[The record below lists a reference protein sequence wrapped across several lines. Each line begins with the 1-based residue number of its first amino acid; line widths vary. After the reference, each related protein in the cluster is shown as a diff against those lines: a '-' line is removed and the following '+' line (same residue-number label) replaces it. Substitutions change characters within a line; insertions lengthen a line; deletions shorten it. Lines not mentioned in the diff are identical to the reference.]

1 VSLKRISTYASQLK
15 VELDEYYKRITGN
28 YKTPSLVDVFEQ
40 RIEEL
45 EELVG
50 SSYSKSTL
58 VIYQRTLNHLKRFL
72 ERSDKKDILL
82 RNINEGFLRRF
93 FEYLR
98 ITMSTNSANK
108 YMRKVNAVLNY
119 ADRNGLLENS
129 KVVTM
134 SLKDDKTSPVYLT
147 EEELQT
153 IMNKEITIQRLHRI
167 RDVFVF
173 MCYISFAYADVK
185 GLKPEHIII
194 EDGKEYIIK
203 PRKKTEIQASVPLLQ
218 QTKELLKKYEFMQLE
233 DKCFPVPSS
242 QKMNAYLQELA
253 AICGINKHLTSHV
266 GRHTFATMMLN
277 KGMRPETLYRIM
289 GLSSQKHLDIYA
301 KMLKIT
307 LYNEMEKVLNIEQ
320 L

>member
-1 VSLKRISTYASQLK
+1 LKTK
-15 VELDEYYKRITGN
+15 GEVELDEYYKRITGN

-93 FEYLR
+93 FEHLR

-173 MCYISFAYADVK
+173 MCYTSFAYADVK